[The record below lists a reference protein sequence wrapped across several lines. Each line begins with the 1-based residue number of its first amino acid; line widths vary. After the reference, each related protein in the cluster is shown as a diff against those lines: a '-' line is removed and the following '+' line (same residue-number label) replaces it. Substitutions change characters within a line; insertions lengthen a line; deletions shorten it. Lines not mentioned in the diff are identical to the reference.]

1 MTSYAVDTSV
11 AVAALDPLH
20 HAHIACRAICIE
32 RRPALSGHACFET
45 YSVLT
50 RLPGSA
56 LVSPEVV
63 SRLLAQAFPARCWLT
78 PGDQS
83 ELFSQLAALDVRG
96 GMVYD
101 ALVGAAARAAGLVLL
116 SRDRRAQRTYDL
128 IGARHE
134 FVG

>member
-20 HAHIACRAICIE
+20 DAHAVCRAICAD
-32 RRPALSGHACFET
+32 RRPALSGHASFET

-56 LVSPEVV
+56 VVSPEVV
-63 SRLLAQAFPARCWLT
+63 DHLLTQAFPSRCWLS
-78 PGDQS
+78 PDDQS
-83 ELFSQLAALDVRG
+83 ALMGRLASLDLRG

-101 ALVGAAARAAGLVLL
+101 ALVGAAALTHGRVLL
-116 SRDRRAQRTYDL
+116 SRDRRAGRTYEL
-128 IGARHE
+128 IGATHE
-134 FVG
+134 FVV

>member
-20 HAHIACRAICIE
+20 VAHGACRAICAE
-32 RRPALSGHACFET
+32 RRPALCGHACFET

-56 LVSPEVV
+56 VVSPQVAG
-63 SRLLAQAFPARCWLT
+63 RLLAQAFPSRCWLT
-78 PGDQS
+78 ADDQS
-83 ELFSQLAALDVRG
+83 ELYSQLARLDIRG

-101 ALVGAAARAAGLVLL
+101 ALVGAAASKAGLVLL
-116 SRDRRAQRTYDL
+116 SRDRRAGRTYDL
-128 IGARHE
+128 VGTRHE
-134 FVG
+134 FVE